1 MPTLG
6 ARSSVALLL
15 FAVGCSDNAAATT
28 DAAAPRDAPVVD
40 APDAPS
46 STDVLATPDVPE
58 SPDAPP
64 KPEDAADA
72 PDVADVPGDAPD
84 LAPDAAVTVALAVP
98 CADSA
103 GDVYVTPA
111 GLPTF
116 SMERRGDVVRCAV
129 DPAQGLATVE
139 SNLRAASVEGV
150 SAAWPVDVYRI
161 AFRTMRNAVGEG
173 LSSARVYLPHGAPG
187 PRPLVVVA
195 HPSEGLGDGC
205 ATSRRADTLRDLAL
219 PWAARGYP
227 VIAPDYAGLGTDGTQ
242 GYLDNRDTAQSLLD
256 AARALRRMVAPG
268 SLASRIVLVGHSQGG
283 GAVLSAQSLVR
294 SCGADGE
301 VAAAVVYAPEWPS
314 RINAFRLLEALRHP
328 DALTI
333 SYGITAPVVAT
344 SMAFAYFENHLGPG
358 RGAEAFPPALRVSS
372 PGAITSLCLTA
383 YGGYVQG
390 LALHVRDWLDEPVRA
405 GFVACAADPSGAACT
420 GPGRGF
426 YEFVRDNV
434 ELAQGD
440 PAGAPVLYVQGMLD
454 TIMPPSQ
461 EAACNL
467 LLLRRAGV
475 DVEVCTDDVALHTTV
490 VGRNTRHAMA
500 WAEGRLS
507 GTAVAPC
514 TGPAMPEC
522 SP

>member
-15 FAVGCSDNAAATT
+15 LAVGCSGGAAATT
-28 DAAAPRDAPVVD
+28 DASAPRDASVVD
-40 APDAPS
+40 APDVLS
-46 STDVLATPDVPE
+46 STDVAAA
-58 SPDAPP
+58 PDAPEAP
-64 KPEDAADA
+64 DAPTKPEDAPEA
-72 PDVADVPGDAPD
+72 PDVGEAPPDAVADVS
-84 LAPDAAVTVALAVP
+84 DAAVTVSLAIP

-116 SMERRGDVVRCAV
+116 SMEHRGDVVRCAV

-139 SNLRAASVEGV
+139 SNLRAANVEGV
-150 SAAWPVDVYRI
+150 SAAWPVDVYRV
-161 AFRTMRNAVGEG
+161 AFRTMRNTVGEG

-187 PRPLVVVA
+187 PRALVVVA

-205 ATSRRADTLRDLAL
+205 ATSRRSDTLRDLAL

-268 SLASRIVLVGHSQGG
+268 SLTSRIVLVGHSQGG

-294 SCGADGE
+294 SYGADGE
-301 VAAAVVYAPEWPS
+301 LAAAVVYAPEWPS
-314 RINAFRLLEALRHP
+314 RINSFRLLEALRHP

-344 SMAFAYFENHLGPG
+344 SMAFAYFENHLGSG
-358 RGAEAFPPALRVSS
+358 RGPEAFPAALRLSS
-372 PGAITSLCLTA
+372 PGAITSLCLTP

-390 LALHVRDWLDEPVRA
+390 LALHVRDWLDEPLRS
-405 GFVACAADPSGAACT
+405 GFVACAADPAGAACS

-440 PAGAPVLYVQGMLD
+440 PAGAPVFYVQGMLD
-454 TIMPPSQ
+454 TIMPPAQ

-467 LLLRRAGV
+467 LLLRRSGV

-507 GTAVAPC
+507 GTTVAPC
-514 TGPAMPEC
+514 TGPAMPAC
-522 SP
+522 AP